1 MVDWWARQ
9 MMTPQ
14 DVRVRKG
21 WLDRAGNGT
30 ERERWRVHLVEVG
43 IACDRRDYHLM
54 WRLTASH
61 YGFVPA
67 PMAKVDAAELGHFAQ
82 RCPHCGGTGFEADDP
97 CEFCDASGRDLTR
110 FV

>member
-1 MVDWWARQ
+1 

-30 ERERWRVHLVEVG
+30 ERERWRVHLIEVG
-43 IACDRRDYHLM
+43 IASDRCDYDLM
-54 WRLTASH
+54 WRLTT
-61 YGFVPA
+61 
-67 PMAKVDAAELGHFAQ
+67 KLC
-82 RCPHCGGTGFEADDP
+82 RHCGGTGFEADDP